1 MLAEL
6 SVSLWRGGKD
16 GRYETYSVPRRESQT
31 VLDVVTFVQRHID
44 PTLSYRFACR
54 VGVCGSCAM
63 TVNGKPRWTCRT
75 HVSKVAGS
83 GRLEIGPLEN
93 LPVIK
98 DLATDMQAFF
108 EKWQK
113 AQGVFAPTK
122 TRHDEIEQI
131 RPDSPARRL
140 ADAAIECINCGV
152 CYAACDTV
160 RWNQDYFGPAALTRA
175 WTLLNDE
182 RDAGGTA
189 RLQAVAGGGR
199 LPFLPLAPVLPGTL
213 SAGAQ
218 SHRRHR
224 RAQAAHH
231 GGVSQGR
238 DQGMTMRLYLWQ
250 RATAALMVPLVLVH
264 IAVIFYATRNGMSA
278 ADILSRTHGSIVWA
292 SYYGLFVAAA
302 SIHASIGVRNVLT
315 EWSPLTDRRAGL
327 FAIVFGLLLAALG
340 ARAVFAV
347 VLS

>member
-75 HVSKVAGS
+75 HVSKVARH

-98 DLATDMQAFF
+98 DLATDMEAFF

-113 AQGVFAPTK
+113 AQGVFAPSK
-122 TRHDEIEQI
+122 TRHDEIEPI
-131 RPDSPARRL
+131 RPDSPARRTV
-140 ADAAIECINCGV
+140 DAAIECINCGV

-160 RWNQDYFGPAALTRA
+160 RWNQDYLGPAALTRA
-175 WTLLNDE
+175 WTLLNDQ

-189 RLQAVAGGGR
+189 RLQAVAAPGGCHSCHSHQSCQE
-199 LPFLPLAPVLPGTL
+199 LCPQVLNP
-213 SAGAQ
+213 
-218 SHRRHR
+218 
-224 RAQAAHH
+224 
-231 GGVSQGR
+231 
-238 DQGMTMRLYLWQ
+238 
-250 RATAALMVPLVLVH
+250 TAA
-264 IAVIFYATRNGMSA
+264 I
-278 ADILSRTHGSIVWA
+278 
-292 SYYGLFVAAA
+292 
-302 SIHASIGVRNVLT
+302 
-315 EWSPLTDRRAGL
+315 AGL
-327 FAIVFGLLLAALG
+327 KRRTTAAYLKG
-340 ARAVFAV
+340 EIKA
-347 VLS
+347 